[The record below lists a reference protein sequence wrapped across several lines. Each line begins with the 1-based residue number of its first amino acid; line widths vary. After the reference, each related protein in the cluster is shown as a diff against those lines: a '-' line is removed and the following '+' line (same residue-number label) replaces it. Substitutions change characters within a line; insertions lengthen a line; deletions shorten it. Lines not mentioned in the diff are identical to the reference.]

1 MEMSTVKN
9 VTIVA
14 LLLGA
19 AYLAYANRRRLMRL
33 LRSQQRQKPMRQF
46 KAGDAMTA
54 VCQAFL
60 LYADNFQGLFE
71 PMYKASLGTISRER
85 MCNVLKEWDIRMGS
99 IAQTP
104 ICLRS
109 WWATVISHID
119 ALTDKDLQGRAQIV
133 VQMIR
138 LCGIV
143 RDDRTEI
150 EVKDDTGMFYQQS
163 EGGKMLAGQKLR
175 IESPCWYLPG
185 MPIRIIEK
193 GYCGIK

>member
-1 MEMSTVKN
+1 MGMSTVKN
-9 VTIVA
+9 VTIVV
-14 LLLGA
+14 LLLGT
-19 AYLAYANRRRLMRL
+19 AYWAYANRRRLKRFL
-33 LRSQQRQKPMRQF
+33 KPEQNKEPMR
-46 KAGDAMTA
+46 KVKTSDALLE
-54 VCQAFL
+54 VCKAFL

-71 PMYKASLGTISRER
+71 PMYKASVGSISYER
-85 MCNVLKEWDIRMGS
+85 MSNVLKEWDIRMGS

-109 WWATVISHID
+109 WWTTVI
-119 ALTDKDLQGRAQIV
+119 ANLGTLTDKELQDRAQMV

-163 EGGKMLAGQKLR
+163 EGGKMVAGQKVR

-193 GYCGIK
+193 GYCGI